1 MLLSFLGGFC
11 DLPQFQGRL
20 PVVTGDAHRDP
31 LYHYLPTDCLGKAT
45 SILFLTVTVV
55 KNDIGKGKDKERK
68 VRMYVHMCTRVF
80 RSISEY
86 YLK

>member
-11 DLPQFQGRL
+11 DLREFQRRL

-31 LYHYLPTDCLGKAT
+31 LCHYLPTDCLGKAT
-45 SILFLTVTVV
+45 SILFLTVSVV
-55 KNDIGKGKDKERK
+55 KSDIGKGKDKERK
-68 VRMYVHMCTRVF
+68 VRMCVHMCTRVF

>member
-11 DLPQFQGRL
+11 DLPEFQRRL
-20 PVVTGDAHRDP
+20 PVVTGDTHRDP
-31 LYHYLPTDCLGKAT
+31 LCHYLPTDCLGKAT
-45 SILFLTVTVV
+45 SVLFLTVTVV

-68 VRMYVHMCTRVF
+68 VHMCLYMCTRIF